1 MTRLNQLTIF
11 GAVVALAFVANVS
24 HAVPLSQGANSMIEA
39 EATLNLVEYAHG
51 THRTCR
57 RGWVRRWGAVRWH
70 RHVGVAHRPIRC

>member
-1 MTRLNQLTIF
+1 MIRLNQFAIF
-11 GAVVALAFVANVS
+11 GAVVALVFVANVS

-57 RGWVRRWGAVRWH
+57 RGWVRRGGAVRWH
-70 RHVGVAHRPIRC
+70 RHVGVAHRPVRC

>member
-1 MTRLNQLTIF
+1 MTRLNQLAIF
-11 GAVVALAFVANVS
+11 GAMVALAFVADVS

-39 EATLNLVEYAHG
+39 EAYTHG

-70 RHVGVAHRPIRC
+70 RHVGVAHRPVRC